1 MGLLDSNLYSSIQ
14 KSGSFTCD
22 LTSSSS
28 QNAISFGNNA
38 YGSIRIVVSD
48 APANAD
54 FIITVDGS
62 TISGA
67 AHLKIYDD
75 DGKRQDGITKNGIYH
90 VDLKGITS
98 IYFSVTRR
106 PASGTATIKYA
117 ISPINGDVVVEN
129 SILSIAEKLGTNAID
144 SQETF
149 SLTTV
154 QNIKTFSDINT
165 NKYRCL
171 CLDVSSMTSG
181 ATLDICLGSG
191 TVNPFYDSEGNIFRK
206 SITKNGIYFIPLT
219 YPIDVVVRNMVAVES
234 GSVKIRAY
242 WMSEFP
248 KNICD
253 IKPVQKIASVK
264 KDITSASGFELLAQ
278 TKTTEIVNFK
288 FYYVTYELRNN
299 NVNVLRHVVI
309 KAQPYNT
316 FGGQSTEILEDGSY
330 SAQSQYLDV
339 NGSTGIR
346 FFAIVDNFQENDTI
360 EFHVYGVR

>member
-14 KSGSFTCD
+14 KSGSFSCD
-22 LTSSSS
+22 LTSGSS
-28 QNAISFGNNA
+28 QGVINFGNNA

-54 FIITVDGS
+54 FIITVEGA

-90 VDLKGITS
+90 VDLTGITA
-98 IYFSVTRR
+98 IYFMVTRC

-154 QNIKTFSDINT
+154 QNIKTFSGINT

-171 CLDVSSMTSG
+171 CLDVSSMTAG
-181 ATLDICLGSG
+181 AILDIYLGSG

-253 IKPVQKIASVK
+253 IKPIQKIASVK
-264 KDITSASGFELLAQ
+264 KDITSSSFFELLGQA
-278 TKTTEIVNFK
+278 KTTEIVNFK

-299 NVNVLRHVVI
+299 NASVLRHVVI

-316 FGGQSTEILEDGSY
+316 FAGHTTDILESTNY
-330 SAQSQYLDV
+330 SEQSAFV
-339 NGSTGIR
+339 EINGSTGIR
-346 FFAIVDNFQENDTI
+346 FFAIVDDFQTGDTI